1 MSTKN
6 INKVLRDFW
15 RKVIRESKSNL
26 NSGGINSSKKLYKSL
41 AFSTVV
47 EKEFIGSTF
56 VMEDY
61 GLYRD
66 KGVSGTV
73 RKFANSPYSYTT
85 KKPPAS
91 AFSGWS
97 VRAGLAPRTSS
108 GAFASRK
115 SLQFALANHIF
126 KMGIKPT
133 LFFTEPFERLFKL
146 LPDMIA
152 EAAGDDIETIID
164 KTIILR

>member
-1 MSTKN
+1 MSAQN
-6 INKVLRDFW
+6 INKVLKDFW
-15 RKVIRESKSNL
+15 KKTIREAKSNL
-26 NSGGINSSKKLYKSL
+26 NSGGINSSKRLYKSL

-47 EKEFIGSTF
+47 EKEFVSSTF

-73 RKFANSPYSYTT
+73 KKYNTPYSYTT

-97 VRAGLAPRTSS
+97 VRTGLAPRTST

-126 KMGIKPT
+126 KMGIKPS

-146 LPDMIA
+146 LPDLI
-152 EAAGDDIETIID
+152 EKAAGDDIEAIID
-164 KTIILR
+164 KQIILR